1 MNQINYLILSIFTY
15 ILEGLILLMYCE
27 KVFHSAHSLRHR
39 TSVIF
44 LSYFIC
50 ALTGI
55 FQNTYVN
62 TAAFLISTFIIIFSM
77 YSYNFKVTCIHTF
90 IITLA
95 MISTE
100 LIVFTFIPDYGTNIY
115 SYVDEFSIY
124 LMYYLL
130 SKLLYFFVLF
140 IASHIATKIDS
151 TNSGFTLDTK
161 QFLLLFGM
169 IALFCLIAI
178 ILLNIMIS
186 LPLRGLLYALILTC
200 SIAMIL
206 FALLITELYYYIEK
220 QNSEK
225 YELQTQLLIEQELVS
240 SRNSIIKQDEEQK
253 ILIHDI
259 KKHLAIINSMCTSN
273 DTAHISE
280 YINTILNSNSLHT
293 NHVVSDNALL
303 NAIANRYITNCEAD
317 GISMRTDIRTKV
329 CEFMSDYDMTSLF
342 CNLLDNSVE
351 AARKSHRPEIELNIR
366 YTTELRDIILV
377 TVRNSCAENPFDKY
391 GNLISTK
398 ESPAKHGYGIKSIE
412 RVVKKYNGNMS
423 MYFDDETSTF
433 HTNILFYKDF
443 IPNWHNEHIAL
454 PSENVI

>member
-1 MNQINYLILSIFTY
+1 MNQTNYLILAIFTY
-15 ILEGLILLMYCE
+15 ILEGFILLMYCE
-27 KVFHSAHSLRHR
+27 RIFHSAYSLKCRL
-39 TSVIF
+39 SIIF
-44 LSYFIC
+44 LSYLAC
-50 ALTGI
+50 AFAGI
-55 FQNTYVN
+55 FQNTYLN
-62 TAAFLISTFIIIFSM
+62 TVLFIISTFIIIFTM
-77 YSYNFKVTCIHTF
+77 YTNDLKSAFIHTF

-100 LIVFTFIPDYGTNIY
+100 LLVFAFIPDYGTNIY
-115 SYVDEFSIY
+115 SYVNQFSIY
-124 LMYYLL
+124 LMYYIL
-130 SKLLYFFVLF
+130 SKLLYFFILF
-140 IASHIATKIDS
+140 IVSHIAARTHV
-151 TNSGFTLDTK
+151 TNYQFTLDTS
-161 QFLLLFGM
+161 QFLLLSGM
-169 IALFCLIAI
+169 IALFCIIAI
-178 ILLNIMIS
+178 ILLNVMIS
-186 LPLRGLLYALILTC
+186 LPLKGLLYALILIC

-206 FALLITELYYYIEK
+206 FAILITELYYYIEK
-220 QNSEK
+220 QNQEK
-225 YELQTQLLIEQELVS
+225 YELQTQLILEQELVS

-259 KKHLAIINSMCTSN
+259 KKHLTAINSMCTASN
-273 DTAHISE
+273 SAHISE
-280 YINTILNSNSLHT
+280 YINTILNSESLHV
-293 NHVVSDNALL
+293 NRDVSDNPLL
-303 NAIANRYITNCEAD
+303 NAIANRYITECDNL

-412 RVVKKYNGNMS
+412 RVIKKYNGNMS

-454 PSENVI
+454 PLENVI